1 MSKMATIVTTY
12 KELEFYIKMFRDGN
26 ADLLIIESSGGLG
39 KSSSV
44 DKVMQETKHLKVS
57 AHTTPLQFY
66 ILGHEYK
73 NCPVVLDDVD
83 SLIINKENISLLK
96 QFAETKEVKEI
107 SWFSTTKILT
117 DEDIPQKYETRS
129 KVMIICNCFSIFNK
143 NVSSLTDRGFHI
155 IFKPTKEEVINK
167 IKEIAKSYKV
177 NGVNLDEIIEIIENY
192 SKFANIS
199 LRTFVKGIFLYKQDK
214 ESYKTR
220 LLQEMGI
227 NPKLIFLDRLL
238 QQFQTDQERL
248 EKWNEYGYS
257 RATYYRYK
265 QSLKVSPFIKNINE
279 TKPSFE
285 IE

>member
-1 MSKMATIVTTY
+1 MAITVTTY

-26 ADLLIIESSGGLG
+26 ADLLIISSSGGLG

-44 DKVMQETKHLKVS
+44 DKIMLETKHLKVS
-57 AHTTPLQFY
+57 AHTSPLQFY
-66 ILGHEYK
+66 ILGFEHK
-73 NCPVVLDDVD
+73 DCPVILDDVD

-96 QFAETKEVKEI
+96 QFAETKPVKEI

-117 DEDIPQKYETRS
+117 DGDIPQKYETKS

-143 NVSSLTDRGFHI
+143 NVSSLSDRGFHL
-155 IFKPTKEEVINK
+155 IFKPSKEEIVDK
-167 IKEIAKSYKV
+167 IKDIANNYQV
-177 NGVNLDEIIEIIENY
+177 NGVNTNEIIEIIENY
-192 SKFANIS
+192 SRFADIS
-199 LRTFVKGIFLYKQDK
+199 LRTFVKGIFLYKQDR
-214 ESYKTR
+214 ENYKLR

-227 NPKLIFLDRLL
+227 NPKLILLDKLL
-238 QQFQTDQERL
+238 QEYSTDQERL

-265 QSLKVSPFIKNINE
+265 QGLKVSPLMENE
-279 TKPSFE
+279 TKPFFE